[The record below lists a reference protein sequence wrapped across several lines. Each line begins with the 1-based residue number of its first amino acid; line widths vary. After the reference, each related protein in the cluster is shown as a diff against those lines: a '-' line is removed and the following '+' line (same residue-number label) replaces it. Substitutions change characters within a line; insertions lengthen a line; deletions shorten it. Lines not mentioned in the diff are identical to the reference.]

1 MKKKIHPNYHTIK
14 VEMTDGT
21 QFETRSTWG
30 SEGET
35 LKLEIDPKSHSAWT
49 GGKQKILDKG
59 RVSKYNKK
67 FDLDGVADLSA
78 VEEQTINFQY
88 DKGSFQADENGEQQ
102 FVSSGQT
109 LGYIDFCSPSNAA
122 AFCSNRIEDYTVS
135 GQPYKAK
142 TGSNGYIAGYWKDNG
157 DSGTIKITAQFINE
171 NGQEAAIAS
180 NFITLKDTDELVG
193 SIYVS
198 TDSPDDILT
207 VSNSNSPV
215 SSVNLVPLGKVKALG
230 VLKNKVTY
238 PCATFPVFLV
248 TK

>member
-1 MKKKIHPNYHTIK
+1 NAEEVNTCNESQNSSAY
-14 VEMTDGT
+14 
-21 QFETRSTWG
+21 STFNTYD
-30 SEGET
+30 E
-35 LKLEIDPKSHSAWT
+35 LEIE
-49 GGKQKILDKG
+49 L
-59 RVSKYNKK
+59 K

-207 VSNSNSPV
+207 VSNSSDDNRTL
-215 SSVNLVPLGKVKALG
+215 LV
-230 VLKNKVTY
+230 
-238 PCATFPVFLV
+238 AT
-248 TK
+248 